1 MAIALNYRYYMILKH
16 LYSDYET
23 GKQYILRDKSD
34 GNGPQ
39 LTWITK
45 KKAAPTVTEMN
56 NAREA
61 ATDAWWWYNLRTK
74 RNTLLKESDW
84 ASGADVPDATKSA
97 YATYRGKLRDLPT
110 TVTKPAYSTLD
121 NQTEKQMVDHM
132 DTLMP
137 TKPS

>member
-34 GNGPQ
+34 GIGPQ

-61 ATDAWWWYNLRTK
+61 ATDAWWWKKLRARRDK
-74 RNTLLKESDW
+74 LLHQSDW
-84 ASGADVPDATKSA
+84 AAGADVPNATKSA
-97 YATYRGKLRDLPT
+97 WATY
-110 TVTKPAYSTLD
+110 
-121 NQTEKQMVDHM
+121 
-132 DTLMP
+132 
-137 TKPS
+137 

>member
-16 LYSDYET
+16 FYSDYET
-23 GKQYILRDKSD
+23 WKQYILRDKSD

-61 ATDAWWWYNLRTK
+61 ATDAWWWYNLRIK

-84 ASGADVPDATKSA
+84 SNAEDVPNATKSA
-97 YATYRGKLRDLPT
+97 YATYRGKLRD
-110 TVTKPAYSTLD
+110 
-121 NQTEKQMVDHM
+121 
-132 DTLMP
+132 
-137 TKPS
+137 